1 MTHNQMSFRGQLYSP
16 RVSMSYRY
24 PSMAEPIKV
33 CHGVQIAKTFHLTR
47 HSQPGSIGTWTFIL
61 PSSMAQLLTELL
73 HRLGLMPPPHGA
85 GAALQ
90 CPSSCSSL
98 PPAGASC
105 ADTSRDWVGAPP
117 PGAGAALQSI
127 SAAALLLH
135 KKLKL
140 KNPETNN
147 EFNLV

>member
-1 MTHNQMSFRGQLYSP
+1 
-16 RVSMSYRY
+16 MSYWY
-24 PSMAEPIKV
+24 PSKAEPIKV

-61 PSSMAQLLTELL
+61 PSSMAQLLPELL
-73 HRLGLMPPPHGA
+73 QRLGLMPPPHGV

-90 CPSSCSSL
+90 SS
-98 PPAGASC
+98 
-105 ADTSRDWVGAPP
+105 W
-117 PGAGAALQSI
+117 AGAALQSI